1 MSGGWHTPLLGLGTV
16 ACFNHCIRHAR
27 GHWVHILH
35 GDDTV
40 RPGFYKQLRTGVEAH
55 PEAGAALTRGDLY
68 RRARQL
74 DRILEM
80 EARDAGMLQEDFV
93 SRQLVDQKNP
103 VRRNRCASIG
113 L

>member
-1 MSGGWHTPLLGLGTV
+1 
-16 ACFNHCIRHAR
+16 
-27 GHWVHILH
+27 
-35 GDDTV
+35 
-40 RPGFYKQLRTGVEAH
+40 
-55 PEAGAALTRGDLY
+55 
-68 RRARQL
+68 
-74 DRILEM
+74 M